1 MSISGLQYGDFF
13 GNISYVR
20 WGTGNKKMIVF
31 PGGPGNTVPSS
42 FMIQNFYREFDPF
55 MKEYS
60 IYFVSRKKGQP
71 KGYSTRDMS
80 NDYAEIISHD
90 FGGHVNLIIGTSM
103 GGMIA
108 QHFAADYPKLSDHI
122 VIAIAAHKMS
132 DIGKKIDYKF
142 AQLLSQG
149 KTRNAA
155 ATIVNA
161 LYPPGITAYLY
172 KAMFWL
178 MGGALLGQ
186 MHETFKN
193 DIMVEAQ
200 AELDHEA
207 KDSLTRIQVPI
218 LIIGGTADVYFP
230 REYTEEM
237 ASLVN
242 GSSLKLYEGKGH
254 MSTLENEAFAKDI
267 FEFISHERRKE

>member
-20 WGTGNKKMIVF
+20 WGTGKKTMILF

-42 FMIQNFYREFDPF
+42 FMIQNYYHEFDPF
-55 MKEYS
+55 TKEYS
-60 IYFVSRKKGQP
+60 IYLVSRKKGQP

-80 NDYAEIISHD
+80 NDYAEIINHD
-90 FGGHVNLIIGTSM
+90 FSGHVDLIIGTSM

-108 QHFAADYPKLSDHI
+108 QHFAADYPKLFDHI

-155 ATIVNA
+155 ATIVDA

-172 KAMFWL
+172 KAVFWL
-178 MGGALLGQ
+178 LGGVLLGQ
-186 MHETFKN
+186 AHETFKN
-193 DIMVEAQ
+193 DVMVEAQ

-230 REYTEEM
+230 REYIEEM

-242 GSSLKLYEGKGH
+242 GSSLKLYEGKSH
-254 MSTLENEAFAKDI
+254 MGTLEDEAFSKDV
-267 FEFISHERRKE
+267 FEFIGH

>member
-60 IYFVSRKKGQP
+60 IYLVSRKKGQP

-267 FEFISHERRKE
+267 FEFIGHERRKE